1 MVQAL
6 RDRYNPDINEVVIT
20 KPENQGFL
28 AGGGGRGG
36 GRSPLPYCPEEG
48 LIHSLVMTEMH
59 DSLPRFKKR
68 LPVGYIPVVVLD
80 YQSTVSCT
88 IARGL

>member
-28 AGGGGRGG
+28 AGGGGEGG
-36 GRSPLPYCPEEG
+36 EEDHLSPKP
-48 LIHSLVMTEMH
+48 
-59 DSLPRFKKR
+59 PRK
-68 LPVGYIPVVVLD
+68 
-80 YQSTVSCT
+80 
-88 IARGL
+88 A

>member
-6 RDRYNPDINEVVIT
+6 QDRYNPDINEVVIT
-20 KPENQGFL
+20 KLENQAFL
-28 AGGGGRGG
+28 GGWEWGIV
-36 GRSPLPYCPEEG
+36 SPLYPKEG
-48 LIHSLVMTEMH
+48 LIHSLVMTEMR

-88 IARGL
+88 ITRGL

>member
-28 AGGGGRGG
+28 AGGGGGG
-36 GRSPLPYCPEEG
+36 EEDHLSP
-48 LIHSLVMTEMH
+48 TA
-59 DSLPRFKKR
+59 PRK
-68 LPVGYIPVVVLD
+68 
-80 YQSTVSCT
+80 
-88 IARGL
+88 A